1 MSNLN
6 ERILVFAASN
16 KDAESTCQILS
27 RSQIECT
34 KCTTLENL
42 LNELRRGAGAVIL
55 AKEVLNLDSIAVL
68 SRFLNQQ
75 PTWSFLPL
83 IILIGAGDLAL
94 GNSES
99 LKLLKPL
106 RNTTLLERPVR
117 IGTLTSVAQSALAD
131 RRRQYEVRDLVAALE
146 ASKKEAVEANQAKSV
161 FLANMSHEIR
171 TPLGAILGF
180 SEILMEPEVTAQERE
195 IYINTIKRNGSLLT
209 ALIDDILDLAK
220 VESGKIAVETISIS
234 VSDLLREVMLALE
247 PRALAKNVPLSVT
260 LAADVPK
267 EINTDPVRLKQV
279 LINIIGNAIKFTNEG
294 QVSIRVFSSQSN
306 DPRKRQLLNIEVTD
320 TGLGISAEQ
329 AAHLFQPFTQA
340 DSSITRKFGGTGL
353 GLVLSKKLARAL
365 GGDLILV
372 KSETGVGSQ
381 FQISIDTNH
390 DLTAET
396 KPKNLPS
403 TVTTDKQALPLK
415 DCRILVVDDS
425 VDNVMLIT
433 RLLTHSGAHVTSV
446 HDGAQGVQT
455 ALAEEFDVVLMD
467 VQMPH
472 MDGRQATQTL
482 RQKGFAKPIIA
493 LTGHSDEEDRQKC
506 LAVGYNHFV
515 TKPIQRAELIQ
526 LISDFVANES
536 KPNASRLL
544 KSESRILE

>member
-1 MSNLN
+1 MSNIN
-6 ERILVFAASN
+6 ERILIFAASQ
-16 KDAESTCQILS
+16 KDAESTCRILS
-27 RSQIECT
+27 RSKIECE
-34 KCTTLENL
+34 KCSSLEVL
-42 LNELRRGAGAVIL
+42 LNELRKGAGAVIL
-55 AKEVLNLDSIAVL
+55 AKEVLTLNSISIL
-68 SRFLNQQ
+68 SRFLDQQ

-83 IILIGAGDLAL
+83 IILIGAGDLAQ
-94 GNSES
+94 GNSEA

-117 IGTLTSVAQSALAD
+117 IETLTSVAQSAIAD

-146 ASKKEAVEANQAKSV
+146 ASKKEAIEANQAKSV

-180 SEILMEPEVTAQERE
+180 SEILMEPGLTEQERE
-195 IYINTIKRNGSLLT
+195 TYINTIKRNGSLLT

-220 VESGKIAVETISIS
+220 VESGKIAVETISVS

-260 LAADVPK
+260 LSSDVPK
-267 EINTDPVRLKQV
+267 TIQTDPIRLKQV
-279 LINIIGNAIKFTNEG
+279 LINIIGNAIKFTTAG
-294 QVSIRVFSSQSN
+294 HVSIRAFASQSEQAQN
-306 DPRKRQLLNIEVTD
+306 RHMLHFEVTD
-320 TGLGISAEQ
+320 TGLGISPDQ
-329 AAHLFQPFTQA
+329 VTHLFQPFTQA

-353 GLVLSKKLARAL
+353 GLVLSKKLAQAL

-372 KSETGVGSQ
+372 KSEIGVGSQ
-381 FQISIDTNH
+381 FQITIDTNH
-390 DLTAET
+390 GLATEI
-396 KPKNLPS
+396 KPTIQQPAPS
-403 TVTTDKQALPLK
+403 KSSNQTLPLK
-415 DCRILVVDDS
+415 DCRILLVDDS

-433 RLLTHSGAHVTSV
+433 RLLNHSGAHVTSA
-446 HDGAQGVQT
+446 HDGIEGVQA

-472 MDGRQATQTL
+472 MDGREATQTL

-493 LTGHSDEEDRQKC
+493 LTGHSDDEDRRKC

-526 LISDFVANES
+526 LISGC
-536 KPNASRLL
+536 
-544 KSESRILE
+544 IGH